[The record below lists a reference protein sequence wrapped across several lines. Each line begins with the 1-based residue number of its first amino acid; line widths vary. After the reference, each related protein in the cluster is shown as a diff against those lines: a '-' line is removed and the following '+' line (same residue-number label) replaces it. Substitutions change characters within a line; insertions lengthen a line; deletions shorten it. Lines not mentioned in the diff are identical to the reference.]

1 MEPDWIGSVFKEA
14 NQMERDGKL
23 QDKKDWAM
31 PKLTVYGDI
40 EKITFGC
47 NKTFGPTDGLTLMG
61 APIQC
66 AS

>member
-1 MEPDWIGSVFKEA
+1 
-14 NQMERDGKL
+14 MERESKG

-31 PKLTVYGDI
+31 PKLTVYGNI
-40 EKITFGC
+40 GKITLGC
-47 NKTFGPTDGLTLMG
+47 DKTFGPTDGLTLMG